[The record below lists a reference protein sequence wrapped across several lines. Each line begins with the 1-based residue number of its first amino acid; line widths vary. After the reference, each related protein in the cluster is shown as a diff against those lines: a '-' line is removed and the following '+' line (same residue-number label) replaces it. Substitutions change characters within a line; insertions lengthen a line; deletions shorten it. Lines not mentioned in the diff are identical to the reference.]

1 MSKITDFTV
10 PEAAKRLG
18 VSKQYLYGLIKDG
31 KLTPR
36 AVLKHELRI
45 TETDVA
51 QLSQRRT
58 GRQTRKTAS
67 AGAIP

>member
-1 MSKITDFTV
+1 MPKTTDFTV

-18 VSKQYLYGLIKDG
+18 VSKQYLYRIIAEG

-45 TETDVA
+45 TEVDV
-51 QLSQRRT
+51 QELSQRR
-58 GRQTRKTAS
+58 QARKAAS
-67 AGAIP
+67 AGAAAR

>member
-1 MSKITDFTV
+1 MSKTTDFTV
-10 PEAAKRLG
+10 PAAAKRLG

-45 TETDVA
+45 AGADVDE
-51 QLSQRRT
+51 LSQRRQA
-58 GRQTRKTAS
+58 RRA
-67 AGAIP
+67 AAEAAAL